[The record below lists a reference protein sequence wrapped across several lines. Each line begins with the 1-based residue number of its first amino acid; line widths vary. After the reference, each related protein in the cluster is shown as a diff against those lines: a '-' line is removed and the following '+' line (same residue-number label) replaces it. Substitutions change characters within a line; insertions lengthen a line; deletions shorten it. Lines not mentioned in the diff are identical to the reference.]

1 MAFAQ
6 AGYYESVGLPLVRTR
21 EDLEG
26 HLRSGG
32 LAAVLLME
40 GADPVEDPADLRR
53 WVERGVRIVGPAWA
67 GTRYSGGTRAPGG
80 LTELGHGLLRA
91 MRRQRVVLDL
101 SHMAE
106 QAVRDA
112 FAVWRGP
119 VIASHSNARALL
131 PGDRQ
136 VSDETAAEIG
146 RRGGVIGVSFF
157 QRHLTKRKQASLDDV
172 ARHVFHLATA
182 AGGPEHVGI
191 GSDLDGGF
199 QATEAPLRDL
209 SELAGLGPLLRRR
222 LSATQVEGV
231 LGGNWIEFLRRSLP
245 A

>member
-1 MAFAQ
+1 
-6 AGYYESVGLPLVRTR
+6 
-21 EDLEG
+21 
-26 HLRSGG
+26 
-32 LAAVLLME
+32 
-40 GADPVEDPADLRR
+40 
-53 WVERGVRIVGPAWA
+53 
-67 GTRYSGGTRAPGG
+67 
-80 LTELGHGLLRA
+80 
-91 MRRQRVVLDL
+91 
-101 SHMAE
+101 
-106 QAVRDA
+106 
-112 FAVWRGP
+112 

-136 VSDETAAEIG
+136 ISDETAAEIG

-157 QRHLTKRKQASLDDV
+157 QRHLTKRKHASLDDV
-172 ARHVFHLATA
+172 ARHVLHLAAA

-209 SELAGLGPLLRRR
+209 SQLAELGPLLRRR
-222 LSATQVEGV
+222 LSAAQVEGV